1 MKHKGKDT
9 DQKDIK
15 ICYIIIYIKNLKAF
29 FSEWK
34 KDTIMFL
41 HFTNFPYLFVLRTEA
56 MQRVFTI

>member
-41 HFTNFPYLFVLRTEA
+41 HFTNFPYLFVLCS
-56 MQRVFTI
+56 VY